1 MSKNYRKNVAVI
13 IVNEEGLLL
22 ACQRSDVRGAWQFV
36 QGGIEPGESDEE
48 AMLRELEEEIGTNHV
63 EIVAKLSEKIRYDW
77 PEALHDRG
85 YHGQEQQYFLV
96 RMRDVTKLSLER
108 ATANEFSQTEW
119 VTVSEFLARIDGF
132 KAVAYRQALE
142 EFQKLHPDLIVAEFE
157 REREP
162 SL

>member
-1 MSKNYRKNVAVI
+1 MLKNYRKNVAVI
-13 IVNEEGLLL
+13 ILNEEGLLL

-77 PEALHDRG
+77 PETLHDRG

-96 RMRDVTKLSLER
+96 RMRDVTKLSLEK
-108 ATANEFSQTEW
+108 ATANEFSHTEW
-119 VTVSEFLARIDGF
+119 VTASEFIARIDGF

-142 EFQKLHPDLIVAEFE
+142 EFQKLHPDLIVTALE
-157 REREP
+157 REKEP
-162 SL
+162 AL